1 MSRLVEKSSW
11 LACLAGVFWCIAMPV
26 GAMDPAADAPPPA
39 GLPAPPVPPVAPAAP
54 LPVAA
59 PTTVTLHA
67 NSLVP
72 LRMLESLSSNTAVPG
87 TQFRLEVTDDINVD
101 DVVVIPAGSVAMGEV
116 VHAAKSGMLGK
127 AGELSVSARFV
138 VVGERSIK
146 LRAALGSSGKS
157 NATVAFLFSPFI
169 HGGQLV
175 IPEGTEVVARIAADE
190 IFPVP
195 PPVH

>member
-1 MSRLVEKSSW
+1 
-11 LACLAGVFWCIAMPV
+11 
-26 GAMDPAADAPPPA
+26 MDPATEAPPPA
-39 GLPAPPVPPVAPAAP
+39 GLPAPPAPP
-54 LPVAA
+54 LPVAV

-87 TQFRLEVTDDINVD
+87 AQFRLEVTDDINVD
-101 DVVVIPAGSVAMGEV
+101 DMVVIPAGSVAMGEV

-157 NATVAFLFSPFI
+157 NTTVAFLFSPFI